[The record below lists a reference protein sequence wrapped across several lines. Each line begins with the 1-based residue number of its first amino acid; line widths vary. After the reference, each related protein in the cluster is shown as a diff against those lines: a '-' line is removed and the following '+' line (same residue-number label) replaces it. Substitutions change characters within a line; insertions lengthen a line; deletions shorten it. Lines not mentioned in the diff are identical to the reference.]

1 MDSTTLRAGDAVQF
15 RLKKIIF
22 PDLDQVV
29 SEIESKLDIS
39 GQVSFLSDSGKTKDR
54 FAIVNVAGIGS
65 PLIVAVDDLQ
75 SSSVSDGEGRDERH
89 PSR

>member
-1 MDSTTLRAGDAVQF
+1 MR
-15 RLKKIIF
+15 RLIKGA
-22 PDLDQVV
+22 

-75 SSSVSDGEGRDERH
+75 SSSVSDGEGRDEEHR
-89 PSR
+89 SR